1 MSSEKQNIE
10 EIYDL
15 FRKTFNSSNREE
27 IDLAEK
33 RLKELGI
40 GFLIKQLISKN
51 ILTLFSSLFKTIQ

>member
-1 MSSEKQNIE
+1 MSSEKQCIE

>member
-33 RLKELGI
+33 RLKDLGI
-40 GFLIKQLISKN
+40 GFIIKQLISKS
-51 ILTLFSSLFKTIQ
+51 ILTLF